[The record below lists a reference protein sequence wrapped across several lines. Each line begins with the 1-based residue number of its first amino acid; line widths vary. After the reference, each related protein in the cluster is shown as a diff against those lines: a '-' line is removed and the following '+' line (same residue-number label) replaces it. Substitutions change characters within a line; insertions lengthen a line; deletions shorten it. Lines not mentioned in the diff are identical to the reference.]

1 MNRRL
6 LRAPILIVLGLVV
19 LVGACAEDLDTGASC
34 PALCPGQELVVLD
47 TTLTPAIV
55 LDTTLG
61 PYPFT
66 GFETPILLAHRGDT
80 LDVRM
85 VARFDTLV
93 RDYAPSGD
101 TLRPVSRVD
110 SASVTI
116 RLVKTELPLPATF
129 FLDAY
134 DVRDSTLVDSIPT
147 SVLPHFSPARLLGT
161 LQVDS
166 ADFVDSASVHIPI
179 DTAVLMAAVRDPVEG
194 MRIGIRIRSADP
206 VALWVSTSENPTI
219 GPRLRFRPVSDTVG
233 GADSTAIALDVYPT
247 SRTPTRP
254 LFANADY
261 VDYMVVA
268 DAPDLRAPNR
278 FSVGGLPALRS
289 YLRFDLPLWV
299 TDSTFVVRAQLEFTQ
314 DPLYGLDQAD
324 SVVVFPQ
331 LVVAG
336 RAVTE
341 LSRAATLLAPASF
354 FISDSI
360 RRAPGDSGTVAIEI
374 NALIRQWTTT
384 NGVRT
389 IPSAIVLRMADEGF
403 TSAGLR
409 FFGLGAAPALRPR
422 LRISYVRNANFG
434 RP

>member
-6 LRAPILIVLGLVV
+6 LRAPLLLALGLVV

-55 LDTTLG
+55 FDTTLG

-101 TLRPVSRVD
+101 TLRPVRRVD
-110 SASVTI
+110 SASVAI
-116 RLVKTELPLPATF
+116 RLVKTALPLPATF

-179 DTAVLMAAVRDPVEG
+179 DTAVLMAAVRDPVLG
-194 MRIGIRIRSADP
+194 MRIGIRIRSAEP
-206 VALWVSTSENPTI
+206 VALWVSTSENATI

-233 GADSTAIALDVYPT
+233 GADSTAIAFEIYPT
-247 SRTPTRP
+247 SNTPTRP

-314 DPLYGLDQAD
+314 DPLYGLDQGD

-331 LVVAG
+331 LVVAAN
-336 RAVTE
+336 AVTD
-341 LSRAATLLAPASF
+341 LARAATLLAPASF

-384 NGVRT
+384 NGVRS
-389 IPSAIVLRMADEGF
+389 IPSAVVLRMANEGY
-403 TSAGLR
+403 TSSGLR